1 MQRPQKQNLNKPFRH
16 NLIDEMAAT
25 GRHFCIQATNDK
37 FPYKENCT
45 NCVNLIFLFSCYHR
59 SSNGIRRCTLFT
71 FDPINRRQYR
81 YAMLIATVM
90 LVVITSN
97 FQSFMEIITGSIN
110 CAGVSSLCISLTS
123 DVPDYVILTTTI
135 LFFIITA
142 IATLRRISATPISNY
157 WVVILI
163 ILIFLDQ
170 QFLVGIGDLWDAD
183 FSISLDQM
191 QVPWYLLSATS
202 LVLLLSF
209 SATHSSYFLD
219 GYWNADPPLGYGLS
233 ISSFWLLAFS
243 SSKIMLIIATATDN
257 SNLWYSSH
265 ALRQQLES
273 LLPALLISPVIPA
286 VIFTTCSLLLIV
298 LGRMGQED
306 ATSTAKNAQQS
317 TFRKQAALRTTKAA
331 QSANGL
337 KF

>member
-1 MQRPQKQNLNKPFRH
+1 M
-16 NLIDEMAAT
+16 
-25 GRHFCIQATNDK
+25 
-37 FPYKENCT
+37 
-45 NCVNLIFLFSCYHR
+45 
-59 SSNGIRRCTLFT
+59 FT

-90 LVVITSN
+90 LVIITSN

-123 DVPDYVILTTTI
+123 DVPDYVILTTTV

-142 IATLRRISATPISNY
+142 IATLRRVSDTPISNY
-157 WVVILI
+157 WVVILV

-170 QFLVGIGDLWDAD
+170 QFLFGIGD
-183 FSISLDQM
+183 FSLSLDQM

-265 ALRQQLES
+265 ALKQQLES
-273 LLPALLISPVIPA
+273 LLPNLVVSPIIPA

-298 LGRMGQED
+298 LGRMGYED
-306 ATSTAKNAQQS
+306 TASTAKNAQQS
-317 TFRKQAALRTTKAA
+317 TFRQQAALRTTKAA

-337 KF
+337 KL